1 MFMRRSACVLTGAAL
16 KGTFEYYFESPLF
29 SFKLRV
35 VVVFCC
41 FHGFIAPSGVNA
53 ASRSA
58 G

>member
-1 MFMRRSACVLTGAAL
+1 MRRSACVLTGAAL